1 MCMKKHRL
9 YRPKGLTKEEQKY
22 VDAMARRELIMS
34 IVVLVGGIIILAVI
48 CALTKQATSL

>member
-22 VDAMARRELIMS
+22 VDAMARRELIIS